1 VGKKFPTP
9 ARGKEMMTMTE
20 KEKAIVNYM
29 EKLKI
34 SREDA
39 EQLWED
45 DQADFIGEEGEKMTE
60 NAKELRRYEK
70 GKSSRKKV
78 VKERKVDTIK
88 KHLFDLVINGIA
100 EEVEQIERHNE
111 VSIAFVYNNE
121 NYSLKLTRHRKN

>member
-1 VGKKFPTP
+1 
-9 ARGKEMMTMTE
+9 MTE
-20 KEKAIVNYM
+20 KEKAIKNYM
-29 EKLKI
+29 EKLNI
-34 SREDA
+34 NREDA

-45 DQADFIGEEGEKMTE
+45 DQADYIGEEGEKMTE

-70 GKSSRKKV
+70 GKTSRKKMT
-78 VKERKVDTIK
+78 KERKVDTVK

>member
-1 VGKKFPTP
+1 
-9 ARGKEMMTMTE
+9 MTE
-20 KEKAIVNYM
+20 KEKAIKNYM

-70 GKSSRKKV
+70 GTTSRKKI

>member
-1 VGKKFPTP
+1 
-9 ARGKEMMTMTE
+9 MTE

-45 DQADFIGEEGEKMTE
+45 DQADYIGEEGEKMTE

-70 GKSSRKKV
+70 GKSSRKKM

>member
-1 VGKKFPTP
+1 
-9 ARGKEMMTMTE
+9 MTE
-20 KEKAIVNYM
+20 KEKTIQNYM
-29 EKLKI
+29 KKLNI

-45 DQADFIGEEGEKMTE
+45 DQADYIGEEGEKMTE
-60 NAKELRRYEK
+60 NAKELRRYVK
-70 GKSSRKKV
+70 GNSSRKKM

-100 EEVEQIERHNE
+100 EEVEQIERQNE

-121 NYSLKLTRHRKN
+121 NYSLKLTRHRKK

>member
-1 VGKKFPTP
+1 
-9 ARGKEMMTMTE
+9 MTD
-20 KEKAIVNYM
+20 KEKAIRIYM
-29 EKLKI
+29 EKLGI
-34 SREDA
+34 NREDA

-121 NYSLKLTRHRKN
+121 NYSLKLTRHRKK

>member
-1 VGKKFPTP
+1 
-9 ARGKEMMTMTE
+9 MTE
-20 KEKAIVNYM
+20 KEKAIKNYM